1 MPAEVLDDPLG
12 ISCVFSNGSR
22 LTVTL
27 GDTANPR
34 LARDLLAGLA
44 ELVHPH
50 GTVDAAGS
58 VRHYLSALGG
68 MVTALAGRGFTG
80 SAADLHRAQVA
91 EFWMGTTGAREAC
104 SRRMLLGFA
113 AAGGTLDARVREL
126 AEGRAYNLQP
136 FRRPLPPYPE
146 VVWTRLAQ
154 ASQAAVTTAYR
165 AHRDALAGAAR
176 GQDPATGGCD
186 LDNLRWLLAR
196 NGPLTASG
204 GAAHAEASRWH
215 GAPGRP
221 AARHSRAFP
230 TWTSPPPTCCCS
242 ASTRASS
249 PTASTT

>member
-1 MPAEVLDDPLG
+1 
-12 ISCVFSNGSR
+12 
-22 LTVTL
+22 
-27 GDTANPR
+27 
-34 LARDLLAGLA
+34 
-44 ELVHPH
+44 
-50 GTVDAAGS
+50 
-58 VRHYLSALGG
+58 
-68 MVTALAGRGFTG
+68 
-80 SAADLHRAQVA
+80 
-91 EFWMGTTGAREAC
+91 MGTTEAREAC
-104 SRRMLLGFA
+104 TRRMLLGFA
-113 AAGGTLDARVREL
+113 AADGALDERVREL

-146 VVWTRLAQ
+146 IVWTRLTQ
-154 ASQAAVTTAYR
+154 ASQAAVIAAYWE
-165 AHRDALAGAAR
+165 HRDALAGAGR
-176 GQDPATGGCD
+176 GRDPAAAGCD

-249 PTASTT
+249 PTVSTT